1 MNDAELI
8 KQILNGNMSAFSY
21 LVSIHQKL
29 VLHIVRR
36 MVLSDD
42 EAADICQDVFVKV
55 YQKLGEFRGQSKL
68 STWIA
73 SVAYHH
79 AINHL
84 RKRKRL
90 QEVSMDDSPTLER
103 EVGAKID
110 DDCSFTLD
118 EDTRQLLLRKV
129 EELPQHYRVVLTLFY
144 LEEFSYKEIEEVT
157 GMPEGT
163 VKSYL
168 ARARNMLR
176 EKLTFAKEEIWG

>member
-79 AINHL
+79 A
-84 RKRKRL
+84 KPPA
-90 QEVSMDDSPTLER
+90 QAQAAPGGVD
-103 EVGAKID
+103 G
-110 DDCSFTLD
+110 
-118 EDTRQLLLRKV
+118 
-129 EELPQHYRVVLTLFY
+129 
-144 LEEFSYKEIEEVT
+144 
-157 GMPEGT
+157 
-163 VKSYL
+163 
-168 ARARNMLR
+168 
-176 EKLTFAKEEIWG
+176 

>member
-8 KQILNGNMSAFSY
+8 QQVLNGNMSAFSY
-21 LVSIHQKL
+21 LVNIHQKL

-42 EAADICQDVFVKV
+42 DAADVCQDVFVKV
-55 YQKLGEFRGQSKL
+55 YQKLGEFRGQAKF

-73 SVAYHH
+73 SIAYHH
-79 AINHL
+79 GINYL
-84 RKRKRL
+84 RKRKQL
-90 QEVSMDDSPTLER
+90 QEVSMDDSLALER
-103 EVGAKID
+103 EVGAKAD
-110 DDCSFTLD
+110 EDRPFTLD
-118 EDTRQLLLRKV
+118 EDARQLLLRKV
-129 EELPQHYRVVLTLFY
+129 EELPPQYRVVLTLFY

-168 ARARNMLR
+168 SRARAILR
-176 EKLTFAKEEIWG
+176 EKLTFVKQEIWG